1 MILLSGG
8 KKRIA
13 PSHNPFFPMNGRKAL
28 VTLFL
33 LLLIPVYWIELNTP
47 AVGYYHDDGIYVV
60 TAKALAEGKG
70 YRILSLPGEMV
81 QTKYPVLFPAL
92 LAIVWK
98 IFPLFPENAIFLKMV
113 PLIGTFFWVWL
124 LHWFFKEKYLN
135 ASSSTGII
143 LITLSSPWVV
153 LFSVTILSETIFAF
167 LCTGALIYLNRL
179 EGNPDKKEIRT
190 LFLSSILAAAA
201 FLTRS
206 AGIPLLFAGTI
217 SLLLRRRYRTCVR
230 FFLLYV
236 IIVSPWILWQAIYH
250 GSYSW
255 ANSYYTSSNYQNWN
269 ILVNYPPLIKAEIL
283 AKNFLF
289 LLLAPTY
296 LLGLNIRLF
305 GTLYFPYIIAILVTS
320 FSLLGFY
327 QDLRMGIQS
336 IHLFLLFYY
345 GMLLIWVWPPLRF
358 VVPIFPFWLFFAY
371 KGVML
376 ICSNFSS
383 RARIQRTVN
392 EGLVILLCLCLGS
405 ALYVST
411 SNVLRIHQP
420 AVSISNPPT
429 NENYDWYGVSS
440 LLAWTSENTP
450 SDSVLL
456 GNLDPTIYLY
466 TGRKAVRGFVADP
479 YLLYYSD
486 KSDDSL
492 GSESDLMGVLI
503 SQKVNY
509 IIRTPAENFKEVPIF
524 NRMLDR
530 LLLKDERIL
539 RLVKEGS
546 HPGYKVYWV
555 NQQGLK
561 QNLQG
566 GNMHVLPE

>member
-1 MILLSGG
+1 MIPPSGG

-13 PSHNPFFPMNGRKAL
+13 PSHNSFFPMNGRKAL

-70 YRILSLPGEMV
+70 YRIISLPGDIV

-98 IFPLFPENAIFLKMV
+98 IFPHFPGNAIFLKMV

-124 LHWFFKEKYLN
+124 LHWFFKEKDRN

-143 LITLSSPWVV
+143 LITLASPWVIF
-153 LFSVTILSETIFAF
+153 FSVTILSETIFAF

-179 EGNPDKKEIRT
+179 EGNPGGEEIYT

-201 FLTRS
+201 FLTRT
-206 AGIPLLFAGTI
+206 AGLPLLFAGTT

-230 FFLLYV
+230 FFLLYATF
-236 IIVSPWILWQAIYH
+236 VSPWILWQAIHH

-255 ANSYYTSSNYQNWN
+255 ANLYYTSSNYQNWN

-283 AKNFLF
+283 AKNILF
-289 LLLAPTY
+289 LLFAPTN
-296 LLGLNIRLF
+296 LLGLNIRWF
-305 GTLYFPYIIAILVTS
+305 GTSYFPFTLAILVTS

-327 QDLRMGIQS
+327 QDLRMGIKS

-345 GMLLIWVWPPLRF
+345 GMLLIWVWPPIRF

-371 KGVML
+371 KGIML
-376 ICSNFSS
+376 VCANFSS
-383 RARIQRTVN
+383 SERIPRIVN

-405 ALYVST
+405 ALYLS
-411 SNVLRIHQP
+411 SSKVLRIHQATVP
-420 AVSISNPPT
+420 ISNSPK
-429 NENYDWYGVSS
+429 NENYDWFGVSS

-450 SDSVLL
+450 RDSVLL

-486 KSDDSL
+486 KSNDSL
-492 GSESDLMGVLI
+492 GSESDLLGVLI
-503 SQKVNY
+503 TQKVDY
-509 IIRTPAENFKEVPIF
+509 IIRTPDENFKEVPIF
-524 NRMLDR
+524 NRMLDSM
-530 LLLKDERIL
+530 LLKNERIFH
-539 RLVKEGS
+539 LVKEGS
-546 HPGYKVYWV
+546 QPGFKIYWV
-555 NQQGLK
+555 NQQE
-561 QNLQG
+561 LQKYPHG
-566 GNMHVLPE
+566 GNMHVLPK